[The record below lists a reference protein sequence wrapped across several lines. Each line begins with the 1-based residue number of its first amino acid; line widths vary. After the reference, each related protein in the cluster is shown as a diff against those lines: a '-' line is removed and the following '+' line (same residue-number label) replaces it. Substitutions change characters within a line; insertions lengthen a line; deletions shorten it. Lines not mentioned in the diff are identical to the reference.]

1 MKNISLKLWFATA
14 LICALP
20 VVCPAAE
27 FKIGAV
33 NMRKVFDGYWKTKQ
47 ADASLKDFGAEL
59 DKERKALFD
68 DYTKAQEDYKKI
80 LESANDPAVSTE
92 ERERRKKNAEVKLRD
107 IGQIEQNVRQFDR
120 VSMTQ
125 LDEKKATVR
134 NNIVSEIR
142 EVINSKQK
150 GAGFTIII
158 DSSSENIN
166 QTPVFPYVDPKYDI
180 TDEILTQMNS
190 TAPAG
195 ALISKPDTKAA
206 DPKSTEKK

>member
-1 MKNISLKLWFATA
+1 MKNIPLKLLLVTA
-14 LICALP
+14 LICASP
-20 VVCPAAE
+20 SQAQAAE
-27 FKIGAV
+27 IKLAAV

-59 DKERKALFD
+59 DKRRKALFD
-68 DYTKAQEDYKKI
+68 DYTQAQEDYKKI
-80 LESANDPAVSTE
+80 LESANDPAVSSE
-92 ERERRKKNAEVKLRD
+92 EREKRKKNAEAKLRD
-107 IGQIEQNVRQFDR
+107 INSIEQSVRQYDR

-125 LDEKKATVR
+125 LEEKKTTVR

-150 GAGFTIII
+150 AAGYTVII

-166 QTPVFPYVDPKYDI
+166 QTPVFPFVDPKFDI

-190 TAPAG
+190 TAPQG
-195 ALISKPDTKAA
+195 AITKPDTKGE
-206 DPKSTEKK
+206 PKTGDKK